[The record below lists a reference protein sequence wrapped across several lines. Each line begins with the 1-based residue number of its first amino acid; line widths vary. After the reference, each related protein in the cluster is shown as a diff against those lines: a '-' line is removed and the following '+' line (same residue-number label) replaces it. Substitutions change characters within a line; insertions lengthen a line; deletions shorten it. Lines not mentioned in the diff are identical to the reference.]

1 MSYKTILLSSDSK
14 IKTLRDKGIAFGDYR
29 LAGSRE
35 NPVLVKFYK
44 INALLK
50 PLCFYD
56 LEADRLVNLL
66 NSVFENTKVK
76 DSVLPILLLEAG
88 IKKFY

>member
-1 MSYKTILLSSDSK
+1 MSYKTILLASDAK
-14 IKTLRDKGIAFGDYR
+14 IKTLRDKGIAFGEYR

-35 NPVLVKFYK
+35 HPMLVKFYK
-44 INALLK
+44 ISPLLK

-56 LEADRLVNLL
+56 LEAERLVNLL
-66 NSVFENTKVK
+66 NNVFINTKVK